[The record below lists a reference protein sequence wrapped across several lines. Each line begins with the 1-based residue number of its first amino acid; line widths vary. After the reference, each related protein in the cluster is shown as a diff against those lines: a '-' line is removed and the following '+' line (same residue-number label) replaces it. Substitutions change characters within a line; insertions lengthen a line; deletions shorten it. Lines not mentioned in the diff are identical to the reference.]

1 MVGVRY
7 ADVQRMRCLLEDES
21 GEDVVISKVPAC
33 VGFEYVVG
41 LIYTSAVCETNYEGG
56 IELYVVSNVHAVKE
70 RHGDNESDIP
80 WLASSAS
87 R

>member
-56 IELYVVSNVHAVKE
+56 IELHVVSYVHAAKE
-70 RHGDNESDIP
+70 RHGDNKV
-80 WLASSAS
+80 
-87 R
+87 